1 MNAVPDAKMAFCTRL
16 RYSFVK
22 IHIHH
27 VNDLLLDI
35 MKILWDFVKK
45 KNPKKNLQELY
56 FLKGKVL
63 YGSLGKFFP
72 SFQEFMFE

>member
-22 IHIHH
+22 IHTHH
-27 VNDLLLDI
+27 VNDLLLEI

-45 KNPKKNLQELY
+45 KKTQKKPTGIIFPKRE
-56 FLKGKVL
+56 
-63 YGSLGKFFP
+63 KFFP
-72 SFQEFMFE
+72 TGIKFR

>member
-27 VNDLLLDI
+27 VNDLLLEI
-35 MKILWDFVKK
+35 MKILWDFVKI
-45 KNPKKNLQELY
+45 KKNLQELY
-56 FLKGKVL
+56 FLKEKS
-63 YGSLGKFFP
+63 YSL
-72 SFQEFMFE
+72 QELNSDR

>member
-22 IHIHH
+22 IHTHH
-27 VNDLLLDI
+27 VNDLLLEI

-45 KNPKKNLQELY
+45 QQQQKKPTGIIFPKRE
-56 FLKGKVL
+56 
-63 YGSLGKFFP
+63 KFFP
-72 SFQEFMFE
+72 TGIKFR

>member
-1 MNAVPDAKMAFCTRL
+1 MYAVPDAKMAFCTCL

-27 VNDLLLDI
+27 VNDLLLEI

-45 KNPKKNLQELY
+45 KPTGIIFPKSE
-56 FLKGKVL
+56 
-63 YGSLGKFFP
+63 KFFP
-72 SFQEFMFE
+72 TGI